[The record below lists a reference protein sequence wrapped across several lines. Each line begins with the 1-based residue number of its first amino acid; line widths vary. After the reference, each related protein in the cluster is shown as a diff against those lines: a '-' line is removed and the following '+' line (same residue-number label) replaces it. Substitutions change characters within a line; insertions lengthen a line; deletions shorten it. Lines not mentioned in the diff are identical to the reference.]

1 MQRTLRHLG
10 KTAERVTALVLG
22 NVLPGQDFHG
32 AVRMLE
38 QAPAQTW
45 RFYVFGTLGLL
56 FLLALISASF
66 GVIGLAV
73 YFGAVVLL
81 VR

>member
-1 MQRTLRHLG
+1 MQRALKRLG

-22 NVLPGQDFHG
+22 NVVPGQTFQD
-32 AVRMLE
+32 AVQMLE
-38 QAPAQTW
+38 QAPAPAW

-81 VR
+81 IR

>member
-1 MQRTLRHLG
+1 MQRALKQLG
-10 KTAERVTALVLG
+10 KMAERVTALVLG
-22 NVLPGQDFHG
+22 SVMPGQDFHG
-32 AVRMLE
+32 AVQMLE
-38 QAPAQTW
+38 QAPAATW

-66 GVIGLAV
+66 GVIGLAL

-81 VR
+81 IR